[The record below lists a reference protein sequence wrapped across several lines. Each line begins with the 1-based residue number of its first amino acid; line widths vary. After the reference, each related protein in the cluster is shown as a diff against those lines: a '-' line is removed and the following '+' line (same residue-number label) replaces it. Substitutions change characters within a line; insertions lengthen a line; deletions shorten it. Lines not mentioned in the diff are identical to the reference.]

1 MLGWLDGWMDGIM
14 LMSTK
19 SSHPHRH
26 THTHTHAHTQ
36 TMIHT
41 LTHPHTHS
49 LSLSHKHSHS
59 HTHTQTQLHPHTHT
73 CTHTHTHTHRHTYTD
88 VLTHIDWRHSYCYHC
103 FLFQRGLD
111 LGLCFS
117 NEFVL
122 PQRGTPGQIFQ
133 NFVFWLPLS
142 NERSHRCSEVFV
154 FEIFAFKVFDFISE
168 HLEKFL
174 DVSLIM
180 SGILFICVYNWK
192 QLTVMVWCMCWYVHR
207 HKVFYYQTLQC
218 IRDKKL
224 TKNVRWCVSVLVCA
238 HVCVFVCVDVCVWRT
253 HTHTHTHSH
262 THTRRHT

>member
-1 MLGWLDGWMDGIM
+1 M
-14 LMSTK
+14 TYTYA
-19 SSHPHRH
+19 H
-26 THTHTHAHTQ
+26 TYSLTHSHTQ
-36 TMIHT
+36 TYIDT
-41 LTHPHTHS
+41 LTYTHI
-49 LSLSHKHSHS
+49 HIH
-59 HTHTQTQLHPHTHT
+59 LHPH
-73 CTHTHTHTHRHTYTD
+73 THTHTHTHTHFGGPHSGHT
-88 VLTHIDWRHSYCYHC
+88 
-103 FLFQRGLD
+103 
-111 LGLCFS
+111 CFS